1 MLSEKLQVSSWSL
14 TGEKQE
20 FGKFSLI
27 GVNKVRAVKLLLNYL
42 NVELKDTFAFGDAAS
57 DIKMVKY
64 CNIGVAKDNAADE
77 LKEAAD
83 YVTNHVNEDGLWNAF
98 KEYEVI

>member
-1 MLSEKLQVSSWSL
+1 
-14 TGEKQE
+14 
-20 FGKFSLI
+20 
-27 GVNKVRAVKLLLNYL
+27 
-42 NVELKDTFAFGDAAS
+42 
-57 DIKMVKY
+57 MVKY
-64 CNIGVAKDNAADE
+64 CNIGVTKDNAADE

>member
-14 TGEKQE
+14 T
-20 FGKFSLI
+20 

-57 DIKMVKY
+57 DINMVKY
-64 CNIGVAKDNAADE
+64 CNIGVTKDNAADE